1 MLIGT
6 NSLKVRLIVLFVLF
20 AFIPVCISGIISGYI
35 NAQSLKEV
43 TMVSNRNTAQQ
54 IGNEIAR
61 VINDARIMNDVLADS
76 PAAKSMDPVAVK
88 ELILAAQKQNPHY
101 ELIFVMDKTGMQIAR
116 TSGTLANR
124 GDKLY
129 FKEAMHGITF
139 TTDSYI
145 SVFTNAPCITI
156 SSPIKNNEGQIIG
169 VLATDASLKSI
180 WDITDKVKIGYTGYV
195 DIVDNKGTI
204 IAHPD
209 KERVLNK
216 EAFTSYDYVAKVIDG
231 ENGVAETISTRGEES
246 ITVFSPILQSKWGV
260 IVHEPVTE
268 VMATVYKSAIVTA
281 AVALLAILI
290 ALITAYYVAR
300 SIATP
305 LEKLGIAAEL
315 VAQGDL
321 AHAIEVKG
329 VTEIN
334 NLTNTFNIMI
344 TALRTL
350 VAKTSS
356 TAETVAASS
365 EELAA
370 SSGEVGKVTE
380 EVATTIQRMAEG
392 ANNQVNLA
400 DNSSHI
406 IKDMVESIVTTSKA
420 AHSVAAASEQSERA
434 AETGTE
440 QIGMAVTKMNEIQ
453 HDVSQATQ
461 KIHALGEKSRQIGQ
475 IVDVITGI
483 AGQTNLL
490 ALNAAIEAAR
500 AGEQGR
506 GFAVVADEVRKLAEQ
521 SNAAACEIA
530 GIIQAIQ
537 AETVETVAAIDTSG
551 REVAAGVH
559 VVESSGI
566 AFKEIYTAVKNVRD
580 EVVRIVALTEEQ
592 QRHSTQVENAIR
604 GIADAARLN
613 AARAKQV
620 AAASQGQNA
629 SVEEIAAA
637 SASLAQMAS
646 ELQQAVFKFKI

>member
-1 MLIGT
+1 MISA

-61 VINDARIMNDVLADS
+61 VVDDARIVNDILAES
-76 PAAKSMDPVAVK
+76 PTAKSMDPVAVK
-88 ELILAAQKQNPHY
+88 ELILAAQKQNPNY
-101 ELIFVMDKTGMQIAR
+101 ELIVVMDKTGMQIAR

-124 GDKLY
+124 GDRLY
-129 FKEAMHGITF
+129 FKEAMRGITF
-139 TTDSYI
+139 ITDSYI
-145 SVFTNAPCITI
+145 SVFTNAPCITV
-156 SSPIKNNEGQIIG
+156 SSPVKNSAGQIIG
-169 VLATDASLKSI
+169 VVATDVSLKSI
-180 WDITDKVKIGYTGYV
+180 WDIADKVQIGHTGYV
-195 DIVDNKGTI
+195 DVVDNKGTI

-209 KERVLNK
+209 KERVLKK
-216 EAFTSYDYVAKVIDG
+216 ESFATYDYVAKVIDG
-231 ENGVAETISTRGEES
+231 QNGALEATSTRGEES
-246 ITVFSPILQSKWGV
+246 ITVFSPIAQNKWGV
-260 IVHEPVTE
+260 IVHEPIKE
-268 VMATVYKSAIVTA
+268 VMAVVYKSAAATA
-281 AVALLAILI
+281 AVVLLAILI
-290 ALITAYYVAR
+290 ALIASYYVAR
-300 SIATP
+300 SIANP

-315 VAQGDL
+315 VAEGDL
-321 AHAIEVKG
+321 AHTIEVRG

-334 NLTNTFNIMI
+334 KLTDTFNIMI
-344 TALRTL
+344 AALRTL
-350 VAKTSS
+350 AAKTSS

-365 EELAA
+365 QELAA
-370 SSGEVGKVTE
+370 SSGEVGKAAE
-380 EVATTIQRMAEG
+380 EVAITIQSVAEG
-392 ANNQVNLA
+392 ANNQVTLA
-400 DNSSHI
+400 DNSAHI
-406 IKDMVESIVTTSKA
+406 IKDMVEAIVTTSKA

-521 SNAAACEIA
+521 SDAAAREIA

-537 AETVETVAAIDTSG
+537 ADTVETVTAIDKSG
-551 REVAAGVH
+551 REVAAGVQ

-592 QRHSTQVENAIR
+592 QRRSTQVENAIH

-613 AARAKQV
+613 AAGAGQV
-620 AAASQGQNA
+620 ASASQEQNA

-637 SASLAQMAS
+637 SAGLAQMAS